1 MRTQNLSGKTDAQ
14 GADSS
19 ESRQLRI
26 EQALKTLSKNLN
38 VIGIRTT
45 NLASITYES
54 TSPQVAADIAN
65 GVAQAF
71 INYTVEQKRL
81 KVEQARKLN
90 YEKWKKFRSR

>member
-1 MRTQNLSGKTDAQ
+1 M
-14 GADSS
+14 
-19 ESRQLRI
+19 
-26 EQALKTLSKNLN
+26 EQALKTLAKNLN

-81 KVEQARKLN
+81 KVEKARELN
-90 YEKWKKFRSR
+90 FEKNGRDSEVDS